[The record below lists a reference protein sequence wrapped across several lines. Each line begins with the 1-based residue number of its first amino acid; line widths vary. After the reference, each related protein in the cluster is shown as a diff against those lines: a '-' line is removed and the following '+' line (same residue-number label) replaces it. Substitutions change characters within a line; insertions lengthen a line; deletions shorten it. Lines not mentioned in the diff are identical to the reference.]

1 LAFRDG
7 DATILPPLVSLN
19 GKIFYRNSTAPVSGG
34 VITSMGPSR
43 LSTMSDGSGN
53 YVLRK
58 LTQGSY
64 ILRPSKTGDLR
75 GAIQGADALM
85 VLRAAALLD
94 SLDADQKFC
103 ADVTRDGRITISDAL
118 AILRFLAAQSTGIA
132 QVGVWVFQPESV
144 SLLLQTS
151 AAQNFKTLLLGE
163 VSGNWATSSNPS
175 ESKTLP
181 FATVQFGAPRQNGDK
196 VYLPLMAGKEGR
208 VFTLRTSLALPE
220 QLANDIRFEPMTMG
234 IISVSNYDAAKNWR
248 LVLVNALGVAPQEK
262 IGDLVLSRAA
272 AEKWQ
277 NWHLEN
283 TEVNDW
289 RTQITGV
296 ETREESNTIPIAF
309 ELQQNYPNPFN
320 PTTWITF
327 GIPARAGETEVRLE
341 IFTIA
346 GRLVR
351 SLVQGKY
358 APGTHRV
365 QWDGRDASGTAV
377 PTGVYFYR
385 IHADKFTASRKLALV
400 K

>member
-1 LAFRDG
+1 
-7 DATILPPLVSLN
+7 V
-19 GKIFYRNSTAPVSGG
+19 V
-34 VITSMGPSR
+34 TSIGPSR
-43 LSTMSDGSGN
+43 LSATSDENGN

-64 ILRPSKTGDLR
+64 ILRPAKTGDLR
-75 GAIQGADALM
+75 GAIQGSDALL

-103 ADVTRDGRITISDAL
+103 ADVTRDSRITVSDAL
-118 AILRFLAAQSTGIA
+118 AILRFLAGQNSGIA

-144 SLLLQTS
+144 NLLLQNN
-151 AAQNFKTLLLGE
+151 AAQNFRTFLLGE
-163 VSGNWATSSNPS
+163 VSGNWAAPPS
-175 ESKTLP
+175 ASETQTLP
-181 FATVQFGAPRQNGDK
+181 FATVQFGAPRQDGDK
-196 VYLPLMAGKEGR
+196 FYLPLMAGKEGR
-208 VFTLRTSLALPE
+208 VFTLRTNLELPA
-220 QLANDIRFEPMTMG
+220 QLANEIVFAPATTDVIA
-234 IISVSNYDAAKNWR
+234 VSNYDAAQNWH
-248 LVLVNALGVAPQEK
+248 LVLVNAQGVAPQEK

-277 NWHLEN
+277 NRQLQN

-289 RTQITGV
+289 RTKLTGV
-296 ETREESNTIPIAF
+296 ETREESNAIPTAF
-309 ELQQNYPNPFN
+309 ELQQNYPNPFSALGTFGN
-320 PTTWITF
+320 PATWITF

-341 IFTIA
+341 IFTLD

-351 SLVQGKY
+351 SLGQGKY

-365 QWDGRDASGTAV
+365 QWDGRDAAGAAL

-385 IHADKFTASRKLALV
+385 IRADKFTANRKLALV